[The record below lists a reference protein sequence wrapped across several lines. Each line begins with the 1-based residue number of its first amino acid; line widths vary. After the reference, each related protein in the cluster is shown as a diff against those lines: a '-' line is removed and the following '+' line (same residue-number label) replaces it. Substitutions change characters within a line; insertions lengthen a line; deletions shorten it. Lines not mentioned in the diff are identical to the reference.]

1 MDASKP
7 SKDMKKKHYSTKRMA
22 WPLGDSN
29 ICLLIPDDSSI
40 GKQSVTNWYAVMSE
54 SASDTHGNNK

>member
-1 MDASKP
+1 
-7 SKDMKKKHYSTKRMA
+7 MKKKHYSTKRMA

-40 GKQSVTNWYAVMSE
+40 GKQSITNWYAVMSE